1 MNNTMALLLSDTY
14 KQCHSRMY
22 PKGLT
27 KLVSYWVPR
36 RSMLE
41 NRNKMVFFGLQAFI
55 KEYLMGYFQENFFDL
70 PEDEMVSLYTDSM
83 DIQIGKDNYDLDKIV
98 QLHRLGYLP
107 LEIRALSE
115 GTLVP
120 MGVPCIEITN
130 TNDDFAWLVQWIEC
144 ILQVEL
150 WKPCCHATIGH
161 MYREIADYWY
171 DKTTDGLSGDV
182 ACADFG
188 MRGMSCMEEAVRCS
202 SAWLLSFDKT
212 STIPAIDYI
221 DTYYDACCWTER
233 IGIGAVSTEHS
244 VMASNYAV
252 DGDEITF
259 VKRLLTELYPNAS
272 FSMVSDTY
280 DYWNMIDNI
289 LPACKKEIMQHNGKL
304 LVRPDSGDMVE
315 IAVETI
321 EKLWN
326 TFGGTVNSKGY
337 KVLDSHIGIIY
348 GDGCTLNNVKQ
359 VWEELKKK
367 GFAANNIVFGVGA
380 FCFSAIVEPDGH
392 MVVVTRDMFGIA
404 MKATYGIVN
413 GEPIMIYKD
422 PKTDVS
428 HLKKSHKGCCRIYYD
443 DNEELQCEDGYDDV
457 FGDGTLRTV
466 FVNGKIY
473 NKETFEDIRE
483 RLNGETKMSKITDY
497 LLKDDVIV
505 VMDVDGVLVPYEFSE
520 LSHSMT
526 DDEWDRLVA
535 SGENPYKDVR
545 PIKLMQEFIQK
556 KGVDKVYT
564 CSKSPLSE
572 IPGKKA
578 FIKDNYNL
586 PDDNIYFTLEKTE
599 KLTVLQTL
607 QQKLGLKPSQIAIVE
622 DTVKTLDY
630 IRAHSDF
637 VTVHVSSFME

>member
-1 MNNTMALLLSDTY
+1 
-14 KQCHSRMY
+14 
-22 PKGLT
+22 
-27 KLVSYWVPR
+27 
-36 RSMLE
+36 
-41 NRNKMVFFGLQAFI
+41 
-55 KEYLMGYFQENFFDL
+55 
-70 PEDEMVSLYTDSM
+70 
-83 DIQIGKDNYDLDKIV
+83 
-98 QLHRLGYLP
+98 
-107 LEIRALSE
+107 
-115 GTLVP
+115 
-120 MGVPCIEITN
+120 
-130 TNDDFAWLVQWIEC
+130 
-144 ILQVEL
+144 
-150 WKPCCHATIGH
+150 
-161 MYREIADYWY
+161 MYRELANDYY
-171 DKTTDGLSGDV
+171 KMTCDDFLRPEM
-182 ACADFG
+182 ACSDFG

-221 DTYYDACCWTER
+221 DTYYDACCWTKR

-259 VKRLLTELYPNAS
+259 VKRLLMELYPNAS

-304 LVRPDSGDMVE
+304 MVRPDSGDMVE

-337 KVLDSHIGIIY
+337 KVLDPHIGIIY
-348 GDGCTLNNVKQ
+348 GDGCTLNNVGQ

-505 VMDVDGVLVPYEFSE
+505 VMDVDGVLAPYEFSE

>member
-1 MNNTMALLLSDTY
+1 MDTLAILLSDTY
-14 KQCHSRMY
+14 KQVHHNMFPR
-22 PKGLT
+22 GLT
-27 KLVSYWVPR
+27 KLVSYWTPR
-36 RSMLE
+36 RSMLKE
-41 NRNKMVFFGLQAFI
+41 QDHMVFFGLQAFI
-55 KEYLMGYFQENFFDL
+55 KEYLITYFKRDFFKLSTDEVQE
-70 PEDEMVSLYTDSM
+70 LYTISM
-83 DIQIGKDNYDLDKIV
+83 DIQLGEGNYDISPILK
-98 QLHRLGYLP
+98 LHELGYLP
-107 LEIRALSE
+107 IQIRALPE

-130 TNDDFAWLVQWIEC
+130 THPDFAWVVQWIEC

-150 WKPCCHATIGH
+150 WKPCAHATIGH
-161 MYREIADYWY
+161 MYRELANFYY
-171 DKTTDGLSGDV
+171 KKTCDDILRPEM
-182 ACADFG
+182 ACSDFG
-188 MRGMSCMEEAVRCS
+188 MRGMSCMEEAERCS
-202 SAWLLSFDKT
+202 VAWLLSFDKT
-212 STIPAIDYI
+212 STIPAIDYL
-221 DTYYDACCWTER
+221 DKYYFNDCSVSH
-233 IGIGAVSTEHS
+233 IGIGAISTEHA

-315 IAVETI
+315 IAVKTI

-380 FCFSAIVEPDGH
+380 FCFSAIVEPDGR

-505 VMDVDGVLVPYEFSE
+505 VMDVDGVLAPYEFSE